1 MKPPLEFAVAVA
13 LPIAAVYAVIGGG
26 RLVKWLSDQPSRP
39 DSPEPIEQLR
49 ANLVRLRAQLE
60 DMETRSDQPAKNL
73 RVRAL
78 RAAYVDRLL
87 DACQRLDVSPPPAP
101 ARVRKASGRATSTGW
116 RPHCWN
122 AGSTSGNRP
131 RADRARQPGRTT
143 YDRCVLPVLA
153 VSEEVPLVFIP
164 AMPARPPGPT
174 ARSAPGITCWTSS

>member
-13 LPIAAVYAVIGGG
+13 LPIAAVYAMIGGG
-26 RLVKWLSDQPSRP
+26 RLLQWLTDQPSRP

-87 DACQRLDVSPPPAP
+87 DACQRLGVSPP
-101 ARVRKASGRATSTGW
+101 
-116 RPHCWN
+116 
-122 AGSTSGNRP
+122 AGVG
-131 RADRARQPGRTT
+131 
-143 YDRCVLPVLA
+143 
-153 VSEEVPLVFIP
+153 
-164 AMPARPPGPT
+164 ARPESVRQSDIYRMEAALLERGLNVREPA
-174 ARSAPGITCWTSS
+174 AR

>member
-26 RLVKWLSDQPSRP
+26 RLLQWLSDQQSRP

-78 RAAYVDRLL
+78 RPAYVDRLL
-87 DACQRLDVSPPPAP
+87 EACQRLEVSPP
-101 ARVRKASGRATSTGW
+101 
-116 RPHCWN
+116 
-122 AGSTSGNRP
+122 AG
-131 RADRARQPGRTT
+131 ARARPESVRQSDIYRMEAALLECGLDVR
-143 YDRCVLPVLA
+143 
-153 VSEEVPLVFIP
+153 EP
-164 AMPARPPGPT
+164 AAR
-174 ARSAPGITCWTSS
+174 

>member
-13 LPIAAVYAVIGGG
+13 LPVAAVYAMIGGG
-26 RLVKWLSDQPSRP
+26 RLLQWLSDQQSRP

-87 DACQRLDVSPPPAP
+87 DACQRLGVSPP
-101 ARVRKASGRATSTGW
+101 
-116 RPHCWN
+116 
-122 AGSTSGNRP
+122 AGAG
-131 RADRARQPGRTT
+131 
-143 YDRCVLPVLA
+143 
-153 VSEEVPLVFIP
+153 
-164 AMPARPPGPT
+164 ARPESVRQSDIYRMEAALLERGLDVREPA
-174 ARSAPGITCWTSS
+174 AR